1 MSIQDKINNI
11 ENELIKLDEKFKK
24 QKHITKIDI
33 FTIKNL
39 NKNLLLV
46 KIKLDEIQLNNKM
59 NEKDLKFLEN
69 KVKYL
74 NNNIDLLNQYIR
86 MTSDYSSSKNLDK
99 LTILNTIFLPL
110 GLICGYFGMNFKSMG
125 SPTTKKGIFTIKN
138 SNFFVILLFVISIIT
153 TMFILFI

>member
-1 MSIQDKINNI
+1 MNIQDKINNI
-11 ENELIKLDEKFKK
+11 ENELIKKDEKFKK
-24 QKHITKIDI
+24 EKDITKIDI

-39 NKNLLLV
+39 NKNLLLI
-46 KIKLDEIQLNNKM
+46 KIKLDEIQLNNQM
-59 NEKDLKFLEN
+59 NEKDLKILEN

-74 NNNIDLLNQYIR
+74 DHNIHLLNQYIN

-110 GLICGYFGMNFKSMG
+110 GLICSYFGMNFKSMG
-125 SPTTKKGIFTIKN
+125 SPTGKKGILTIKN
-138 SNFFVILLFVISIIT
+138 SNYFVILLFVISIIT